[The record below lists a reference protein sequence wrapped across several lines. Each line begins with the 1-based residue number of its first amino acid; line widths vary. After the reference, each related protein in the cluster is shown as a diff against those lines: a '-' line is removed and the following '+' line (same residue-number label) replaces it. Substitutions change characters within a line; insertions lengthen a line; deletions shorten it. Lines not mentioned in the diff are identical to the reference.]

1 VTRPLIEKLQEAL
14 AGEVLEDE
22 PLDRHAT
29 WRVGGPAEIFIVPAD
44 RHDLRQALTLL
55 YEAKMPWLVLGAGSN
70 LLVRDGGI
78 RGAAIHTGRLREL
91 SMEDGGTVR
100 AGGGLPLMTLIRE
113 TARRGLA
120 GLEAL
125 AGIPGTVG
133 GAVAMNA
140 GAGGQDLSGVV
151 RSVTLAGGDG
161 EEEWPAARLQFGYRS
176 TALPK
181 DKVVTAAQFSF
192 HPADPGKVEE
202 EIQFRTARRR
212 ETQSVGAPNAG
223 SVFKNPPGLCAW
235 RLIDE
240 AGLRGLT
247 VGGAMVAQKHANF
260 IVNTGR
266 ATAGDILELIDR
278 IRETVLKLTGIE
290 LEPEIRV
297 VGEVTNTGERIK
309 EKG

>member
-1 VTRPLIEKLQEAL
+1 VTRPFIEKLRRTL
-14 AGEVLEDE
+14 AGKVFENE
-22 PLDRHAT
+22 PLARHAT
-29 WRVGGPAEIFIVPAD
+29 WRVGGPADIFIVPAD
-44 RHDLRQALTLL
+44 RRDLLRALALL
-55 YEAKMPWLVLGAGSN
+55 HEAKEPWLALGAGSN

-78 RGAAIHTGRLREL
+78 RGAVIHTGRLREL
-91 SMEDGGTVR
+91 RMEEGGAVL

-140 GAGGQDLSGVV
+140 GAGGQEMSGVV
-151 RSVTLAGGDG
+151 RSVILTGEEG
-161 EEEWPAARLQFGYRS
+161 EEEWDAARLNFGYRFS
-176 TALPK
+176 ALPG
-181 DKVVTAAQFSF
+181 DRVVTEARLFFRPVDAAVLE
-192 HPADPGKVEE
+192 K
-202 EIQFRTARRR
+202 EIRTRIALRKD
-212 ETQSVGAPNAG
+212 TQSVGAPNAG
-223 SVFKNPPGLCAW
+223 SVFKNPPGLSAW

-247 VGGAMVAQKHANF
+247 LGGAQVAQKHANF

-266 ATAGDILELIDR
+266 ATAADILELIDR

-290 LEPEIRV
+290 LETEVRI
-297 VGEVTNTGERIK
+297 VGEVTNIGERMK